1 VINRAININN
11 VVDVQINC
19 IPDGLQC
26 GNILVLINNPGLIT
40 CAEPLLIG
48 WDKLPTPVIVIVR
61 ALREVTVSEFPL
73 VLTTFTMATLLLSRW
88 YIGIFNFDCQ
98 LKGRRKRI

>member
-1 VINRAININN
+1 MINRAININN
-11 VVDVQINC
+11 VVDVRINH

-26 GNILVLINNPGLIT
+26 GNILVLINNPGLIM

-48 WDKLPTPVIVIVR
+48 WDKLPVPVVVIMQ

-73 VLTTFTMATLLLSRW
+73 ALTTFTVATLLLSRW

-98 LKGRRKRI
+98 LKGRHKRI